1 MEEPLMTD
9 DERDARIAELT
20 ADEQRIRASALP
32 APVKRAMLDDMEGER
47 RRLERERRQLRAQK
61 TNGVSPMEQE
71 SRRLS

>member
-1 MEEPLMTD
+1 MTD

-20 ADEQRIRASALP
+20 ADEQRIRASVLP

-47 RRLERERRQLRAQK
+47 RRLEREKRQLHAQK
-61 TNGVSPMEQE
+61 VNGISAMEQE